1 MCCLFLLTVNLYP
14 QRTLGLGE
22 NGTFNSKDIVQ
33 LPLLINYFKLL
44 SLVTEQ
50 FLLRIFVSLHR
61 ELSDCSL
68 FKKIFFLLVSG
79 TFI

>member
-44 SLVTEQ
+44 SLVAEQ